1 MDKWS
6 CMNLLLTLNNYQQSE
21 SPSEYWNSVTFT
33 HIALSPGLSISEVV
47 EPSCKPPDLIQN
59 HEDFVAFGVPCLS
72 WKYPM
77 WRFERGFVLCSRT
90 AWGSKT
96 GWILHSLYRW
106 PRILR
111 HPRKRA
117 KAIHSWGLFPTS
129 MHWLYRSG
137 ESQRPS
143 SRIQRSEDVSQ
154 VLASSARCGKEFA
167 CDSIRGMQQLKWKVP
182 HKSRPKH

>member
-1 MDKWS
+1 
-6 CMNLLLTLNNYQQSE
+6 MNLLLTRNNYQQSE
-21 SPSEYWNSVTFT
+21 SPGEYWDSVTLT
-33 HIALSPGLSISEVV
+33 HIALGPGLSISEVV
-47 EPSCKPPDLIQN
+47 EPSCKLPGLIQN
-59 HEDFVAFGVPCLS
+59 HEDFVAFCVPCHS
-72 WKYPM
+72 CKYPV

-90 AWGSKT
+90 TWGCKT
-96 GWILHSLYRW
+96 GWALHSLYRG

-129 MHWLYRSG
+129 MHWLYRSR

-154 VLASSARCGKEFA
+154 VLASSDGYGKEFA
-167 CDSIRGMQQLKWKVP
+167 CESIQGMQQLKWKV
-182 HKSRPKH
+182 HHNSRSKH